1 VESNKHGQPKAE
13 NANLL
18 ADLAA
23 PSPPCPSQTPKIP
36 N

>member
-1 VESNKHGQPKAE
+1 MENNKHGQPKAE
-13 NANLL
+13 NTNLL

-23 PSPPCPSQTPKIP
+23 PSPQCPSQMPKIP